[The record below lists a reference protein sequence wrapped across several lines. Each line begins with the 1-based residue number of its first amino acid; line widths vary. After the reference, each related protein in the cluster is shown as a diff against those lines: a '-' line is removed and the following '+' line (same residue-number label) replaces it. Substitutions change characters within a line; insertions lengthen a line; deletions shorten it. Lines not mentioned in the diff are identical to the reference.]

1 MKLCLLIM
9 MMVVHDVSDAA
20 ITETALAVAKSAGL
34 WDKLYNAFMTF
45 FKFNT
50 INADGMKNQ
59 FTELRLAMKGL
70 QNHME
75 MTEKE
80 MQRKGDY
87 VDSQLRSM
95 QKKIDTMDTEMSNRM
110 SNIEKMLAFTAA
122 VAFVVCMTVFLVISL
137 SCCFIISIKYKTDR
151 TDEKIGIL
159 DRKLEKLENL
169 KQN

>member
-1 MKLCLLIM
+1 MKLCLLIT
-9 MMVVHDVSDAA
+9 MMVIHNVSEAA
-20 ITETALAVAKSAGL
+20 ITEAALSIAKSTGL
-34 WDKLYNAFMTF
+34 WDKLYKAFMTF
-45 FKFNT
+45 FKFN
-50 INADGMKNQ
+50 NNNGDGMKNQ
-59 FTELRLAMKGL
+59 FTELRLAMTGL
-70 QNHME
+70 QNHMK

-87 VDSQLRSM
+87 VDSQLRGM

-122 VAFVVCMTVFLVISL
+122 VAFVVCIIVFIVISL

-151 TDEKIGIL
+151 TKEKIGIF